1 MLDILLLQ
9 HPGSGIKLL
18 EYRQDHTKISSLH
31 ADIFSGFMSAIQ
43 NISTQIDIGTLI
55 LISTEGSKGHNCIII
70 PKIHVNVILLVDQ
83 EDPIDLWKEQGHL
96 IAEKFL
102 EEFGNDYNPN
112 DVSQFE
118 SFTSTIKALCSTH
131 EYCE

>member
-1 MLDILLLQ
+1 MLDIILVQ
-9 HPGSGIKLL
+9 HPASGIKLL
-18 EYRQDHTKISSLH
+18 EYRQDHTKISSMH

-70 PKIHVNVILLVDQ
+70 PKIYVNVILLVDQ

-102 EEFGNDYNPN
+102 EKFGNDYNPN
-112 DVSQFE
+112 DVSKFK
-118 SFTSTIKALCSTH
+118 SFTSTIKTLCSTH